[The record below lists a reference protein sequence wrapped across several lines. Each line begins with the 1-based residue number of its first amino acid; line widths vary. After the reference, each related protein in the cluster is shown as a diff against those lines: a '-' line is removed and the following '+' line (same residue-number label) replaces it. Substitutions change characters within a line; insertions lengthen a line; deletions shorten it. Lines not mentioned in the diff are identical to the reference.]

1 MKEIILSLFTNDNIT
16 YVKNN
21 LQTLELI
28 SEFGR
33 IAIWKINAQVLIS
46 FIYANN
52 KQLKI
57 KILKIT
63 FSAEQK
69 NITYIRI
76 NLKECIQDL

>member
-33 IAIWKINAQVLIS
+33 IAI
-46 FIYANN
+46 
-52 KQLKI
+52 
-57 KILKIT
+57 
-63 FSAEQK
+63 
-69 NITYIRI
+69 
-76 NLKECIQDL
+76 

>member
-57 KILKIT
+57 KI
-63 FSAEQK
+63 
-69 NITYIRI
+69 
-76 NLKECIQDL
+76 